1 MAQKM
6 GIYLYLSY
14 FFLRRELS
22 FLAVANFSS
31 RELYNFREGHQ
42 GVWGK
47 GFAFP
52 QGVTGFRC
60 ELAEHRN
67 PQSCL
72 PVRNTQKGARSLAG
86 QADCSAVT
94 LEVAY
99 SLQISPNVSEFFRNS
114 EMLI

>member
-22 FLAVANFSS
+22 SLAVTNFSS

-47 GFAFP
+47 GCAFP

-67 PQSCL
+67 SQSCL

-94 LEVAY
+94 LEGGIPP
-99 SLQISPNVSEFFRNS
+99 SNIPHISEFLRNS
-114 EMLI
+114 EM